1 MEAEALLKDKG
12 LRATPHRVA
21 LLAALYASSRP
32 VSAEEMHK
40 KISGADLV
48 TIYRNLQSLAA
59 HGLARE
65 VRFKDST
72 VRYEAAGLHHHH
84 LVCTTCGI
92 VDELPEC
99 DIHLLEKEVLKKSDT
114 FASIDEHQLEF
125 FGTCTVCAKR

>member
-1 MEAEALLKDKG
+1 MEAETLLKEKQ

-21 LLAALYASSRP
+21 LLSALLSSHRP
-32 VSAEEMHK
+32 VSAEDMHK

-48 TIYRNLQSLAA
+48 TIYRNLQSLVAQ
-59 HGLARE
+59 GLARE

-84 LVCTTCGI
+84 LVCTTCGT

-99 DIHLLEKEVLKKSDT
+99 DIHSLEKEVLKKSDT
-114 FASIDEHQLEF
+114 FASINEHQLEF
-125 FGTCTVCAKR
+125 FGTCTVCAKQ